1 MKTSTSALNQ
11 TQNQRTTCQTTRQH
25 SSGDS
30 ARSSCDEINTKTN
43 HIMRT
48 LYLQQTEN
56 RLSEQ
61 MFGPSLC
68 ENTANVATVQTNK
81 NSLRTGAARL
91 LMSFILLLFL
101 QGMAWGQTASVF
113 MQNTSNEP
121 GTTGN
126 VWDLANTQGSSG
138 TITSGSTGGGTNG
151 THLLNYLLLLLQAVI
166 LLMQFQEI
174 VILFL

>member
-1 MKTSTSALNQ
+1 MKTFTSTFNQ
-11 TQNQRTTCQTTRQH
+11 TQNPRTMCKTTQQT
-25 SSGDS
+25 SSGDF
-30 ARSSCDEINTKTN
+30 ARSTCDEINTKTN

-91 LMSFILLLFL
+91 LMSFYFIALYAGNGLWANCNALFTKYSNPNRNRYL
-101 QGMAWGQTASVF
+101 CQGFSCNTRFTRYCYYQNSLIATA
-113 MQNTSNEP
+113 T
-121 GTTGN
+121 
-126 VWDLANTQGSSG
+126 
-138 TITSGSTGGGTNG
+138 
-151 THLLNYLLLLLQAVI
+151 Y
-166 LLMQFQEI
+166 
-174 VILFL
+174 